1 MASSGGGGARRR
13 KGRRGGRGKV
23 KRKTKYLSL
32 SRFLIKSE
40 EEEVVRSPEVVVV
53 ELVPK
58 EEAPSSP
65 EDGGNGGEEEE
76 EKPQME
82 PFALHPE
89 PSTLF
94 AAAPSLT
101 DILGA
106 SVGGGGGGGGE
117 SSSAASP
124 GVSGEKELPGEEDE
138 LARRALRGRERWV
151 YCSSSSPSA
160 TTTTTTSS
168 SCSSAASTGASSGG
182 DGATA
187 ARSLLLKLD
196 YEEILAAW
204 AGRGSLYIGGAAAT
218 AATAGADHAAAE
230 LELDSVFV
238 EVAASPEPAAA
249 VAWSVA
255 EPAARAEKVRRYK
268 EKRQGRLFAKRIRYE
283 VRRLN
288 AVKRPRL
295 KVRHFHYIFADLAP
309 IRHFW
314 FWCLNFL
321 YRAIV
326 ANCLSEGPFHKG
338 EGRRRNHIEK
348 PAPAAYIAFPAPSN
362 AMVLVVVERFDILL
376 LHKIGQHGLPLFVSR
391 LVWRTLRFRQ
401 VSIE

>member
-1 MASSGGGGARRR
+1 MARRHVTPTRHVSKGSRKSGEIPLTFPPNSLARCFSSPALFLQRGPSGCVVFALVGRGAMASGGARRR
-13 KGRRGGRGKV
+13 KGRRGGRGNV
-23 KRKTKYLSL
+23 KRRTKYLSL
-32 SRFLIKSE
+32 SRFLIKKEE
-40 EEEVVRSPEVVVV
+40 EEEVVVVAVRSP

-58 EEAPSSP
+58 DEAPSSP
-65 EDGGNGGEEEE
+65 EDGGDGGEDEE

-106 SVGGGGGGGGE
+106 SAGGGGGGGGE

-124 GVSGEKELPGEEDE
+124 GVSGGKELSGEEDD

-160 TTTTTTSS
+160 TTTTTTTTSS

-182 DGATA
+182 AA

-204 AGRGSLYIGGAAAT
+204 AGRGSLYIGGAAA
-218 AATAGADHAAAE
+218 HRRRM
-230 LELDSVFV
+230 LVQVFV
-238 EVAASPEPAAA
+238 EVSASPEPAAA
-249 VAWSVA
+249 AAAWSVA

-295 KVRHFHYIFADLAP
+295 KGRFIKEKEGA
-309 IRHFW
+309 
-314 FWCLNFL
+314 
-321 YRAIV
+321 AI
-326 ANCLSEGPFHKG
+326 
-338 EGRRRNHIEK
+338 
-348 PAPAAYIAFPAPSN
+348 
-362 AMVLVVVERFDILL
+362 
-376 LHKIGQHGLPLFVSR
+376 
-391 LVWRTLRFRQ
+391 T
-401 VSIE
+401 

>member
-1 MASSGGGGARRR
+1 MASGGARRR

-32 SRFLIKSE
+32 SRFLIKKEE
-40 EEEVVRSPEVVVV
+40 EEEVVVAVRSP

-65 EDGGNGGEEEE
+65 EDGGDGGEEE

-106 SVGGGGGGGGE
+106 SAGGGGGGE

-124 GVSGEKELPGEEDE
+124 GVSGGKELPGEEDDH

-160 TTTTTTSS
+160 TTTTTTTTTTTSS

-182 DGATA
+182 DGAAAA

-204 AGRGSLYIGGAAAT
+204 AGRGSLYIGGGG
-218 AATAGADHAAAE
+218 AATAGGTDHAAAE

-238 EVAASPEPAAA
+238 EVSASPEPAAA
-249 VAWSVA
+249 AAAAWSVA

-295 KVRHFHYIFADLAP
+295 KDENNSNSVQFSHDVPNCSSTISSTFCNVFSMQLEQMLPVAVEPLHAP
-309 IRHFW
+309 F
-314 FWCLNFL
+314 C
-321 YRAIV
+321 
-326 ANCLSEGPFHKG
+326 
-338 EGRRRNHIEK
+338 RRCK
-348 PAPAAYIAFPAPSN
+348 SS
-362 AMVLVVVERFDILL
+362 
-376 LHKIGQHGLPLFVSR
+376 VSSR
-391 LVWRTLRFRQ
+391 
-401 VSIE
+401 E

>member
-1 MASSGGGGARRR
+1 MASGGARRR
-13 KGRRGGRGKV
+13 KGRRGGRGNV
-23 KRKTKYLSL
+23 KRRTKYLSL
-32 SRFLIKSE
+32 SRFLIKKEE
-40 EEEVVRSPEVVVV
+40 EEEVVVVAVRSP

-65 EDGGNGGEEEE
+65 EDGGDGGEEEE

-106 SVGGGGGGGGE
+106 SAGGGGGGGGE

-124 GVSGEKELPGEEDE
+124 GVSDGKELSGEEDD

-160 TTTTTTSS
+160 TTTTTTTTSS

-182 DGATA
+182 AA

-204 AGRGSLYIGGAAAT
+204 AGRGSLYIGGAAAAT
-218 AATAGADHAAAE
+218 ATAGGADNAAAE

-238 EVAASPEPAAA
+238 EVSASPEPAAAA

-288 AVKRPRL
+288 AVRRPRL
-295 KVRHFHYIFADLAP
+295 KLEQMLPVAVEPLHAP
-309 IRHFW
+309 F
-314 FWCLNFL
+314 C
-321 YRAIV
+321 
-326 ANCLSEGPFHKG
+326 
-338 EGRRRNHIEK
+338 RRCK
-348 PAPAAYIAFPAPSN
+348 SS
-362 AMVLVVVERFDILL
+362 
-376 LHKIGQHGLPLFVSR
+376 VSSR
-391 LVWRTLRFRQ
+391 
-401 VSIE
+401 E